1 MSSSAPAAAVAE
13 RDAGVEVPLLEVRN
27 LEVSYGRASAVRGI
41 SFSVERGEAVGL
53 VGPNGAGKSST
64 LLGIMGAVRRAAGD
78 VLLSGRSLPRG
89 RPEVVA
95 SLGVAMVPEGR
106 HLFASMTVRENLLLG
121 RLARR
126 PGREPRLAD
135 DRLGELFPVIGELAE
150 RPAGLLSGGQQQQV
164 AIARAML
171 ADPDLLL
178 LDEPSL
184 GLSPTAVQ
192 AVFDALEQIRALGV
206 AILLVEQ
213 RAEVTLSFSAAQLRA
228 RRRPYPARGGRLDRD
243 RVGGRGILRKVSP
256 MTGRERRGGL
266 GGEHPMTGLGGAAR

>member
-1 MSSSAPAAAVAE
+1 MST
-13 RDAGVEVPLLEVRN
+13 EVPLGTAARETLLEVRDI
-27 LEVSYGRASAVRGI
+27 EVTYGRAVAVRGV
-41 SFSVERGEAVGL
+41 SLAVGVAEAVGL

-64 LLGIMGAVRRAAGD
+64 LLALMGAVRRSRGD
-78 VLLSGRSLPRG
+78 VLLAGRALPRN
-89 RPEVVA
+89 RPERVA
-95 SLGVAMVPEGR
+95 ALGVAMVPEGR

-126 PGREPRLAD
+126 PRSTPRLDEAA
-135 DRLGELFPVIGELAE
+135 LGELFPVTREFAS

-184 GLSPTAVQ
+184 GLAPTAVQ
-192 AVFDALEQIRALGV
+192 AVFSALEQIRQLGV

-213 RAEVTLSFSAAQLRA
+213 RAELTLRFCSRSYVLAGGQVRLEADSSTETESVVAA
-228 RRRPYPARGGRLDRD
+228 YFGR
-243 RVGGRGILRKVSP
+243 
-256 MTGRERRGGL
+256 
-266 GGEHPMTGLGGAAR
+266 